1 MRPRFLFI
9 FLFVCALNSGYLLA
23 QENEFNES
31 DISAS
36 ESIVID
42 SANTD
47 SASNSHYEVSL
58 RIEEIFSTNKIGQF
72 LQQQRYRLNYSLDS
86 IPEEKI
92 DEYVADMRARRSI
105 KSTVYGIYKPIPMR
119 EWPWIMEFSSNVYT
133 GFKPVNPLV
142 IFGY

>member
-1 MRPRFLFI
+1 MRPLVIFI
-9 FLFVCALNSGYLLA
+9 VLSVCVLNNLYIYA
-23 QENEFNES
+23 QDSKSNES
-31 DISAS
+31 DISPQDSTA
-36 ESIVID
+36 ID
-42 SANTD
+42 SANAD

-105 KSTVYGIYKPIPMR
+105 KSTVNGIYKPIPMR

-133 GFKPVNPLV
+133 GF
-142 IFGY
+142 